1 MYIIR
6 PASRWVRCR
15 KQCIFASVIFAPQPP
30 ECRFLLCF
38 VARNTRCVVALG
50 WDGVFIRFGSELG
63 GCFFPLSRLLYVA
76 FCRMKETFDDATL
89 RMSVVDDAT
98 AQKCWGGV
106 GWANNVHLHA
116 FTYVII
122 PTRSWLLMLL
132 TLSLE
137 PPRRP
142 WRDALSFLL
151 DLLELPWRS
160 CATLLTY
167 FWNFHLSLR
176 GDGKPTVLCLII

>member
-1 MYIIR
+1 MYIIL

-106 GWANNVHLHA
+106 G
-116 FTYVII
+116 
-122 PTRSWLLMLL
+122 
-132 TLSLE
+132 
-137 PPRRP
+137 
-142 WRDALSFLL
+142 
-151 DLLELPWRS
+151 
-160 CATLLTY
+160 
-167 FWNFHLSLR
+167 
-176 GDGKPTVLCLII
+176 